1 TSQKLHLDLVS
12 RRSLPSDHEPGY
24 VPRVRRYMD
33 DGRLEIASAGIE
45 YGPLSS
51 VFRVDLAVL
60 AGVIDRSIKGVLWE
74 RGAFLSVPE
83 LYVAG
88 NNEHY
93 YERIGRLHQRPREA
107 AAGLN
112 ALPNQR

>member
-1 TSQKLHLDLVS
+1 
-12 RRSLPSDHEPGY
+12 
-24 VPRVRRYMD
+24 MD

-112 ALPNQR
+112 ALPNQRNCHDGLRSEAASNAYSRTTAIEP